1 MKKLLFI
8 SIIFLSGLI
17 FFAGSSFASNISFE
31 TEPTVNTGENLDV
44 VVKAD
49 TEGVLINGIEFI
61 IDYDQN
67 LLSFTGYS
75 DDNAVV
81 KLWINPPEEKEGK
94 IYLSGIVPG
103 GVLGLYDANKKGE
116 SRSNELSPIPLV
128 HLFFTAKNTGKANFS
143 FVDSKILQ
151 NDGQGTPLGHNTL
164 QAEVMIKENP
174 NGKTIGAER
183 QENAPKENPPASASS
198 PVLIFLAVIIVIICG
213 VLGRKLLKY
222 KL

>member
-143 FVDSKILQ
+143 FVDSINLF
-151 NDGQGTPLGHNTL
+151 
-164 QAEVMIKENP
+164 IK
-174 NGKTIGAER
+174 
-183 QENAPKENPPASASS
+183 SS
-198 PVLIFLAVIIVIICG
+198 KVEKHTGIIFLSLSLMCAKFQSFIEFIV
-213 VLGRKLLKY
+213 L
-222 KL
+222 